1 MLSPISSMLI
11 PTFFLFIATLV
22 SCTPTRAIKPAI
34 TAVYQFPRGAY
45 LENLAVGHESILVT
59 RADTPSL
66 YQIKLPARPHAS
78 AYASL
83 IHHFPNATGL
93 MGITEYAPN
102 TFAVI
107 VGNFS
112 MTKLAPGTWSVW
124 SVQIFDKN
132 QHSTIEKIVDL
143 VEGQFLNGMTIL
155 NETGALLI
163 ADSLVGR
170 VYHLDVKTGAYEVV
184 LEHES
189 MKATGA
195 IGLNGIRTVTT
206 ATETFLYYDNS
217 KTTTV
222 NRVAIDPVSGRAKG
236 EYITLAHG
244 FYADDLAYDYDTGDV
259 WVAGNADNTIFRVN
273 ADGEEIVVANASS
286 TPSVVAPS
294 SLAFGKGRYSRTLF
308 GTTYAG
314 VAPNGTVTGGN
325 LLAIDVG
332 LEKR

>member
-1 MLSPISSMLI
+1 MLSPIFSVLI
-11 PTFFLFIATLV
+11 PIFFLFVATLV
-22 SCTPTRAIKPAI
+22 SCTPTSAINPVVS
-34 TAVYQFPRGAY
+34 AVYQFPRGAY

-66 YQIKLPARPHAS
+66 YQITLPARPHAS

-112 MTKLAPGTWSVW
+112 MTKLVPGTWSVW

-132 QHSTIEKIVDL
+132 HPTVEKIVDL
-143 VEGQFLNGMTIL
+143 IEGQFLNGMTIL
-155 NETGALLI
+155 NKTGAILI
-163 ADSLVGR
+163 ADSLAGC
-170 VYHLDVKTGAYEVV
+170 VYRLDVRTGDYEVV

-206 ATETFLYYDNS
+206 TTESFLYYDNS

-222 NRVAIDPVSGRAKG
+222 NRVAIDPVSGSAKG
-236 EYITLAHG
+236 KYITLAHG
-244 FYADDLAYDYDTGDV
+244 FYADDLAYDYETGDV
-259 WVAGNADNTIFRVN
+259 WVAGNADNTIFRIN
-273 ADGEEIVVANASS
+273 SNGEEIVVANASS
-286 TPSVVAPS
+286 TPSVMTPS
-294 SLAFGKGRYSRTLF
+294 SLAFGKGRHSRTLF

-332 LEKR
+332 IEKR

>member
-11 PTFFLFIATLV
+11 PTFFLFVATLV
-22 SCTPTRAIKPAI
+22 SCTPTSAVNPVI
-34 TAVYQFPRGAY
+34 TAVYQFPSGAY

-59 RADTPSL
+59 RADTPLL
-66 YQIKLPARPHAS
+66 YQIILPARPHAS

-83 IHHFPNATGL
+83 IYHFPNATGL

-112 MTKLAPGTWSVW
+112 MTKLVPGTWSVW

-132 QHSTIEKIVDL
+132 HPTAEKIVDL
-143 VEGQFLNGMTIL
+143 VEAQFLNGMTIL
-155 NETGALLI
+155 NKTGAILI
-163 ADSLVGR
+163 ADSLAGC
-170 VYHLDVKTGAYEVV
+170 VYRLDVRTGDYEVV

-206 ATETFLYYDNS
+206 TTESLLYYDNS
-217 KTTTV
+217 KTT
-222 NRVAIDPVSGRAKG
+222 AGK
-236 EYITLAHG
+236 YITLAHG
-244 FYADDLAYDYDTGDV
+244 FYADDLAYDYETGDV
-259 WVAGNADNTIFRVN
+259 WVAGNADNTIFRIN
-273 ADGEEIVVANASS
+273 FDGEEIVVANASS
-286 TPSVVAPS
+286 TPSVVTPS
-294 SLAFGKGRYSRTLF
+294 SLAFGKGRHSRTLF

-332 LEKR
+332 IENAEIAGITRQVEPYIS

>member
-1 MLSPISSMLI
+1 MLSPIPPMLV
-11 PTFFLFIATLV
+11 PTLFLFIATLV
-22 SCTPTRAIKPAI
+22 SCTPTSAIKPVV

-66 YQIKLPARPHAS
+66 YQIKLPARPHAK
-78 AYASL
+78 
-83 IHHFPNATGL
+83 
-93 MGITEYAPN
+93 YAPN

-112 MTKLAPGTWSVW
+112 MTKLGPGTWSVW
-124 SVQIFDKN
+124 SVQISDKS
-132 QHSTIEKIVDL
+132 QHSKIEKIVDL
-143 VEGQFLNGMTIL
+143 IEGQFLNGMTTL
-155 NETGALLI
+155 NKTGAILI
-163 ADSLVGR
+163 ADSLAGC

-184 LEHES
+184 LKHES

-244 FYADDLAYDYDTGDV
+244 FYADDLAYDYETGDV

-273 ADGEEIVVANASS
+273 SDGEEIVVTNASS
-286 TPSVVAPS
+286 TPSVMAPS
-294 SLAFGKGRYSRTLF
+294 SLAFGKGRHSRTLF

-325 LLAIDVG
+325 LMAIDVG